1 MSRGEMSLGEK
12 RLSSLTNL
20 KRKRLHHASRF
31 SLKNRRKKVGERKK
45 SNAFCWPID
54 QFDAAA
60 SMISSAAEEEASS
73 RTFPLRRI
81 IKNDL
86 TA

>member
-1 MSRGEMSLGEK
+1 MHHDFLLKTGEK
-12 RLSSLTNL
+12 KL
-20 KRKRLHHASRF
+20 
-31 SLKNRRKKVGERKK
+31 EREKK

>member
-1 MSRGEMSLGEK
+1 MHHDFLLKTGEK
-12 RLSSLTNL
+12 
-20 KRKRLHHASRF
+20 KSR
-31 SLKNRRKKVGERKK
+31 REKK

-60 SMISSAAEEEASS
+60 SMISSAAEEEAPS

>member
-1 MSRGEMSLGEK
+1 MHHDFLLKTGEK
-12 RLSSLTNL
+12 
-20 KRKRLHHASRF
+20 KRQ
-31 SLKNRRKKVGERKK
+31 RKKKK

-60 SMISSAAEEEASS
+60 SMISSAAEEEAPS